1 MSKIHVMASARSP
14 REKGAPRSLR
24 ERTSRDEGLLR
35 EVRWRLSKDQQLAA
49 RMRRLEQMDRSARVW
64 INGRELEKSRFD
76 YLAEV
81 HD

>member
-1 MSKIHVMASARSP
+1 MSKMLEMASARQH
-14 REKGAPRSLR
+14 RGKGAASLR

-35 EVRWRLSKDQQLAA
+35 EVRWRLSADQERVT
-49 RMRRLEQMDRSARVW
+49 RMRRLEQMENSARLW
-64 INGRELEKSRFD
+64 INGRELGKSRFD